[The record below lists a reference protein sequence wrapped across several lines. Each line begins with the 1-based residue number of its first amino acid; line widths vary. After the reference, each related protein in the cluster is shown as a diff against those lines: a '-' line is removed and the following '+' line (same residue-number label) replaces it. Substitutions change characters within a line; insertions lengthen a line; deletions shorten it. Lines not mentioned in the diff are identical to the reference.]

1 MRINTVRLKNFGP
14 YEDATFN
21 LNHGLIGVVGPN
33 GCGKSTLV
41 NGIYACLTN
50 DFSRFH
56 GVKGD
61 IIRDTAPADAAS
73 FVEVNGEHQS
83 VEFILRRNLR
93 PNSAKLIIAGER
105 EYKKAADIEERL
117 VKDIGLHKRLIDAY
131 VFVDQWSMFEFLS
144 QTDSKR
150 AESFRYLCGTEKSA
164 DIHDACTKF
173 MASSELNVE
182 IVDNSDTLVTNIA
195 ALSEEIAEEEEKLKG
210 LQARQ
215 LPEKSHKGASAVV
228 QNHERRTSLVKKIA
242 ESEENVA
249 SFEDSWH
256 LREEER
262 VVSDKAMSAAC
273 LRTSQTLKSVGAA
286 NASKALWTAYH
297 AAVAEYESAVQRLET
312 HRSKKP
318 VLDLSPEVCP
328 TCGQEM
334 EGQKLEDVLRKDFE
348 DKFASYEKTRLIL
361 AERCVEPEAPSCP
374 SEEELDMMLA
384 TASKDEEE
392 ARRCE
397 KDYGE
402 KMDAVSSVY
411 SRWELEKEA
420 EAAAHL
426 ELEQLPPTTDDLYDR
441 AMARLAEHE
450 WVAVRIS
457 GVEGRISAKQEALSD
472 YQTLLDELREKI
484 ERHKAMGAL
493 REVVSAVRDV
503 FHWQNLP
510 KKVAQANLRG
520 ITGEINE
527 ALEIF
532 GSPFWVEADVNL
544 SFKVHFPNSPP
555 RSAGSLSG
563 GQKAVLAICFRIA
576 VNRLFGVD
584 TGMMFLDEPTAG
596 LDNDNIEYFQGALS
610 VLATE
615 VRDKRQLV
623 IITHAAEL
631 RGTFDQVIEM
641 GV

>member
-14 YEDATFN
+14 YEDETFN

-56 GVKGD
+56 GVKSD

-83 VEFILRRNLR
+83 VEFVLRRNLR

-105 EYKKAADIEERL
+105 EYKKAVDIEERL
-117 VKDIGLHKRLIDAY
+117 VKDIGLHKRLIDTY
-131 VFVDQWSMFEFLS
+131 VFVNQWSMFEFLS

-195 ALSEEIAEEEEKLKG
+195 TLAEEIAEEEGKLKG
-210 LQARQ
+210 LQDRQ
-215 LPEKSHKGASAVV
+215 LSEKSYKGASAVV
-228 QNHERRTSLVKKIA
+228 QNHERRMSLVKKIA
-242 ESEENVA
+242 DSEANIEIFESDW
-249 SFEDSWH
+249 FK
-256 LREEER
+256 REEER

-286 NASKALWTAYH
+286 KASKELWNAYN
-297 AAVAEYESAVQRLET
+297 AAVAECVAGVHRLDT
-312 HRSKKP
+312 HESKKP
-318 VLDLSPEVCP
+318 VLDLSPKVCP
-328 TCGQEM
+328 TCLQEVKG
-334 EGQKLEDVLRKDFE
+334 EHLEAALRKDFE
-348 DKFASYEKTRLIL
+348 EKLASYEKTHLIL
-361 AERCVEPEAPSCP
+361 AERCTPPEAPSCP
-374 SEEELDMMLA
+374 SEEELDMMLD
-384 TASKDEEE
+384 TASYDERVLKECE
-392 ARRCE
+392 A
-397 KDYGE
+397 DYKE
-402 KMDAVSSVY
+402 KMNAVSSAY
-411 SRWELEKEA
+411 SRWELEREA
-420 EAAAHL
+420 EAAAHV
-426 ELEQLPPTTDDLYDR
+426 ELEQLPSTTGDLYDR
-441 AMARLAEHE
+441 AVARLEEHVQLATE
-450 WVAVRIS
+450 VS
-457 GVEGRISAKQEALSD
+457 GVEGRISAKQEALSG
-472 YQTLLDELREKI
+472 YQTLLDELREKM
-484 ERHKAMGAL
+484 ERHKTMGAL
-493 REVVSAVRDV
+493 REVVSDVRDV

-510 KKVAQANLRG
+510 KKVAQANLMG

-576 VNRLFGVD
+576 VNRLFGAD
-584 TGMMFLDEPTAG
+584 AGMMFLDEPTAG
-596 LDNDNIEYFQGALS
+596 LDNDNIAYFQEALCA
-610 VLATE
+610 LAIK
-615 VRDKRQLV
+615 VRDKQQLV
-623 IITHAAEL
+623 IITHAVEL

>member
-56 GVKGD
+56 GVKAD

-117 VKDIGLHKRLIDAY
+117 VKDIGLHKRLIDTY
-131 VFVDQWSMFEFLS
+131 VFVNQWSMFEFLS

-195 ALSEEIAEEEEKLKG
+195 TLSEEIAHEQDRVNQFRG
-210 LQARQ
+210 RQ
-215 LPEKSHKGASAVV
+215 LSEKSHKGASAVV
-228 QNHERRTSLVKKIA
+228 ENHERRVELLEQLAELEERVESLQ
-242 ESEENVA
+242 N
-249 SFEDSWH
+249 DWN

-262 VVSDKAMSAAC
+262 VASDKAMSAAC
-273 LRTSQTLKSVGAA
+273 LRTAQTLKSVGAA
-286 NASKALWTAYH
+286 NASKELWTSYH
-297 AAVAEYESAVQRLET
+297 ASVAEYESAVQRLET
-312 HRSKKP
+312 HRNKVP
-318 VLDLSPEVCP
+318 VLDLSPKVCP

-334 EGQKLEDVLRKDFE
+334 EEQKLEDALRKDHE
-348 DKFASYEKTRLIL
+348 DKLVSYEKTRDILI
-361 AERCVEPEAPSCP
+361 ERCVKPEAPSCP

-397 KDYGE
+397 KDYKE
-402 KMDAVSSVY
+402 KMDAVSSVH
-411 SRWELEKEA
+411 SQWELAKQSYA
-420 EAAAHL
+420 DANSDVRR
-426 ELEQLPPTTDDLYDR
+426 LPTTTDDLYCR
-441 AMARLAEHE
+441 ARARLAEHDSL
-450 WVAVRIS
+450 AGPIMS
-457 GVEGRISAKQEALSD
+457 LAGRISAKQEALSG
-472 YQTLLDELREKI
+472 YQTLLDDLREKI

-493 REVVSAVRDV
+493 REVVSDVRDV

-510 KKVAQANLRG
+510 KRVAQSNLMG

-532 GSPFWVEADVNL
+532 GNPFWVEADENL
-544 SFKVHFPNSPP
+544 SFKVHFPNSPS
-555 RSAGSLSG
+555 RAAGALSG
-563 GQKAVLAICFRIA
+563 GQKAVLAICFRMA
-576 VNRLFGVD
+576 VNRLFGTD

-596 LDNDNIEYFQGALS
+596 LDNDNIEYFQNALS

-631 RGTFDQVIEM
+631 CGTFDQVIEM

>member
-21 LNHGLIGVVGPN
+21 LNHGLIGIVGPN

-56 GVKGD
+56 GVKAD

-73 FVEVNGEHQS
+73 FIEVNGEHQS

-105 EYKKAADIEERL
+105 EYKKAVDIEERL
-117 VKDIGLHKRLIDAY
+117 VKDIGLHKRLIDTY
-131 VFVDQWSMFEFLS
+131 VFVNQWSMFEFLS

-150 AESFRYLCGTEKSA
+150 AESFRHLCGTEKSA
-164 DIHDACTKF
+164 DIYDACTKF

-195 ALSEEIAEEEEKLKG
+195 ALSKEIAEEEEKLKG
-210 LQARQ
+210 LQDRR
-215 LPEKSHKGASAVV
+215 LSENSRNGALAVV

-242 ESEENVA
+242 ESEENIL
-249 SFEDSWH
+249 SFESSWH

-273 LRTSQTLKSVGAA
+273 LRTAQTLKSVGAA
-286 NASKALWTAYH
+286 NASKELWNVYN
-297 AAVAEYESAVQRLET
+297 AAVAACVASVHRLDT
-312 HRSKKP
+312 HESKKP

-328 TCGQEM
+328 TCLQEVKG
-334 EGQKLEDVLRKDFE
+334 EHLEAALRKDFE
-348 DKFASYEKTRLIL
+348 EKLASYEKTHLIL
-361 AERCVEPEAPSCP
+361 TERCTPPDSPTCP
-374 SEEELDMMLA
+374 SEEELDMMLES
-384 TASKDEEE
+384 ASYDERVLKECE
-392 ARRCE
+392 A
-397 KDYGE
+397 DYKE

-411 SRWELEKEA
+411 SRWELEKEV

-426 ELEQLPPTTDDLYDR
+426 ELEQLLPTTDDLYDR
-441 AMARLAEHE
+441 AVARLAEHE
-450 WVAVRIS
+450 GLATEIS
-457 GVEGRISAKQEALSD
+457 GIEGRISAKQESLSD
-472 YQTLLDELREKI
+472 YQSLLDELREKI
-484 ERHKAMGAL
+484 ERHKTMGAL
-493 REVVSAVRDV
+493 REVVGDVRDV

-510 KKVAQANLRG
+510 KKVAQANLMG

-544 SFKVHFPNSPP
+544 SFKVHFPNSPA

-563 GQKAVLAICFRIA
+563 GQKAVLAICFRVA
-576 VNRLFGVD
+576 VNRLFGMD

-596 LDNDNIEYFQGALS
+596 LDNDNVEYFQGALS
-610 VLATE
+610 VLAAE

>member
-21 LNHGLIGVVGPN
+21 LNHGLIGIVGPN

-56 GVKGD
+56 GVKSD
-61 IIRDTAPADAAS
+61 IIRDTAPADATS

-83 VEFILRRNLR
+83 VEFVLRRNLR

-105 EYKKAADIEERL
+105 EYKKAVDIEERL
-117 VKDIGLHKRLIDAY
+117 VKDIGLHKRLIDTY
-131 VFVDQWSMFEFLS
+131 VFVNQWSMFEFLS

-182 IVDNSDTLVTNIA
+182 IVDNSDTLVTNVA
-195 ALSEEIAEEEEKLKG
+195 ALSKEIAEEEEKLKG
-210 LQARQ
+210 LQDRR
-215 LPEKSHKGASAVV
+215 LSEKSHNGALAVV

-242 ESEENVA
+242 ESEKNIE
-249 SFEDSWH
+249 SFESSWH

-273 LRTSQTLKSVGAA
+273 LRTAQTLKSVGAA
-286 NASKALWTAYH
+286 NASKELWKAYN
-297 AAVAEYESAVQRLET
+297 AAVAECVAGVHRLDT
-312 HRSKKP
+312 HESKKP
-318 VLDLSPEVCP
+318 VLDLSPKVCP
-328 TCGQEM
+328 TCLQEVKG
-334 EGQKLEDVLRKDFE
+334 EHLEAALRKDFE
-348 DKFASYEKTRLIL
+348 SKLASYEKTHLIL
-361 AERCVEPEAPSCP
+361 TERCTPPVAPSCT

-392 ARRCE
+392 LRRCE

-402 KMDAVSSVY
+402 KMDAVSLVY

-420 EAAAHL
+420 EAAAQS
-426 ELEQLPPTTDDLYDR
+426 EIEQLPPIADDLYDR
-441 AMARLAEHE
+441 AVTRLAEHE
-450 WVAVRIS
+450 GLATEVS
-457 GVEGRISAKQEALSD
+457 GVEGRISAKQEALSG
-472 YQTLLDELREKI
+472 YQTLLDELRDKM
-484 ERHKAMGAL
+484 ERHKTMGAL
-493 REVVSAVRDV
+493 REVVSDVRDV

-510 KKVAQANLRG
+510 KKVAQANLMG

-576 VNRLFGVD
+576 VNRLFGAD
-584 TGMMFLDEPTAG
+584 AGMMFLDEPTAG
-596 LDNDNIEYFQGALS
+596 LDNDNIEYFQEALS
-610 VLATE
+610 VLAIK
-615 VRDKRQLV
+615 VRDKQQLV

-641 GV
+641 DV